1 MFAIPGILGILFFVY
16 LRPQEAIEQ
25 LQGIPFLYLF
35 FGLML
40 FGAAVDLRLRVTKA
54 IAIPA
59 LPWAVLFVVWSL
71 FSVAIMKPDQIM
83 MLMIELFITVGIFV
97 LIAQSIQTF
106 RMFEVVASML
116 IALAMILTAIAI
128 HQGMSPHQCVVA
140 PKGGGSAAAEAGVPD
155 GRPCVKA
162 WTCYNEDSEPGAD
175 YYCEKVGVLGTHSVS
190 NRVRYRGILQD
201 PNELAIALSSG
212 LALLLALWIRSGRR
226 FWAIMAFVGIIG
238 VGWAVKMTGSRSGQL
253 GFLAACVAFLYW
265 KYGKKLLVILGP
277 VMLPVLAVVAA
288 GGSDRGDADESSAE
302 RYEAWRTGFDMFR
315 GSPVWGV
322 GYGQFNDYHFL
333 TAHNTYVLVVAE
345 LGIVGI
351 FIFSMLL
358 WTSMKTPIT
367 ALKRFKGHPEAR
379 VAELWSVALLASMI
393 AILSG
398 CMFLSFAYHQILWI
412 FLGMAGALYICIKRH
427 DPEFEVKIGFIDYV
441 VVFGVDIVLFFGLQ
455 LYLKSKGH

>member
-40 FGAAVDLRLRVTKA
+40 FGAAVDLRLRITKA
-54 IAIPA
+54 ISIPA
-59 LPWAVLFVVWSL
+59 LPWAIVFVIWSL
-71 FSVAIMKPDQIM
+71 FSVAMMKPDQL
-83 MLMIELFITVGIFV
+83 MLWGVQLFITTGIFV

-106 RMFEVVASML
+106 RMFETVAAML
-116 IALAMILTAIAI
+116 VALALLLTAIAI
-128 HQGMSPHQCVVA
+128 HQGVSPHQCIVA
-140 PKGGGSAAAEAGVPD
+140 PAGDGNHNETGRPD
-155 GRPCVKA
+155 GRFCVKA
-162 WTCYNEDSEPGAD
+162 RTCYNEDAEPGAD
-175 YYCEKVGVLGTHSVS
+175 YMCERTGVLGTHAIS

-201 PNELAIALSSG
+201 PNELAVALSSG
-212 LALLLALWIRSGRR
+212 LALLLALWLRSRKR
-226 FWAIMAFVGIIG
+226 HWAITAFIAIIT
-238 VGWAVKMTGSRSGQL
+238 VAWAVKMTGSRSGQL
-253 GFLAACVAFLYW
+253 GFLATCVAFLFW
-265 KYGKKLLVILGP
+265 RYGFKLAAFLGP
-277 VMLPVLAVVAA
+277 LMVPVLLVVAA
-288 GGSDRGDADESSAE
+288 GGSERSDAAESSLE

-315 GSPVWGV
+315 LSPIWGV

-333 TAHNTYVLVVAE
+333 TAHNTYVLVIAE
-345 LGIVGI
+345 LGLVGI

-379 VAELWSVALLASMI
+379 AAELWSVALIASMI

-412 FLGMAGALYICIKRH
+412 FMGMAGALFICIKGH
-427 DPEFEVKIGFIDYV
+427 DPDFEVRIGFVDYV
-441 VVFGVDIVLFFGLQ
+441 VVGIVDLVLFFALQ
-455 LYLKSKGH
+455 LYLKSKGV